1 MTNDSLDETIDRA
14 TNVLALVADL
24 SAVMM
29 AAPDGGPEL
38 SSNAWAGLS
47 ELLGDVRRQLQE
59 VQAQVPNVVIHHR
72 DWPEPHRPECARVLR
87 ELADLH
93 ERFYP
98 QGVRVVPTLPE
109 GA

>member
-1 MTNDSLDETIDRA
+1 MTPDSLDETIDRA

-24 SAVMM
+24 SVVMM

-38 SSNAWAGLS
+38 SSEAWVGLS
-47 ELLGDVRRQLQE
+47 EVINDIRRQLQE

-72 DWPEPHRPECARVLR
+72 EWPEREAPECAQTLR

-98 QGVRVVPTLPE
+98 QGVGLVPTQPE